1 MERRE
6 VNMTNAPT
14 ILERWE
20 AFNAVAAPY
29 LEPITSEAE
38 YDNVD
43 ALLNDIS
50 DRMDHPNDPRYIG
63 LFRLLSA
70 RLHEWEANQEPLPDS
85 APHELLEYLIQE
97 HDLKQTDLKDLV
109 DQSTLSK
116 ILRGERSISKRL
128 ALGLA
133 AHFHVPVTVFLEG

>member
-1 MERRE
+1 
-6 VNMTNAPT
+6 MTNTPI

-20 AFNAVAAPY
+20 AFNDVAGPY
-29 LEPITSEAE
+29 LGPITVEAE
-38 YDNVD
+38 YDAAN
-43 ALLNDIS
+43 ALLDDIT
-50 DRMDHPNDPRYIG
+50 DRMSSPNDPKYIN

-70 RLHEWEANQEPLPDS
+70 RLHEWETQHEPLPDS
-85 APHELLEYLIQE
+85 APHELLAYLLEE
-97 HDLKQTDLKDLV
+97 HNLKQTDLANLV

-133 AHFHVPVTVFLEG
+133 ARFQVNVGVFLE